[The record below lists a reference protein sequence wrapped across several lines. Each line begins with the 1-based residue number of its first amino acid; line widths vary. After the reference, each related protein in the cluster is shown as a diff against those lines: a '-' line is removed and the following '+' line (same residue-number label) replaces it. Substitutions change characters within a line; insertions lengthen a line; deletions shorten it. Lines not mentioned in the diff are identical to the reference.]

1 MGLFGN
7 NKAQEKANKLA
18 QAALALQ
25 QRQNKQS
32 RNQAQRAA
40 GQARRQGARQ
50 TAATVAAA
58 QQSAAALAAATGGQP
73 LATEYI
79 DDTSLTRK
87 RLAMGGR
94 SPYGFSMGSGGGLGG
109 MKTKLG

>member
-32 RNQAQRAA
+32 RNQAKRAA
-40 GQARRQGARQ
+40 GQERRQGARAN
-50 TAATVAAA
+50 AATIAAV
-58 QQSAAALAAATGGQP
+58 QQSTAALAAATGSQS
-73 LATEYI
+73 LATEFI
-79 DDTSLTRK
+79 DDTSLTKK
-87 RLAMGGR
+87 RIAMGGR